1 MKHLKLRKAKSVYKN
16 GGNIT
21 EFLRKEFR
29 SKSNTSEI
37 IEIAYDLQAGSYI
50 DYVVNFPEETN
61 LYAEELHSLL
71 APHLSDGCSILDVGT
86 GELTTLTNL
95 VNRLDCR
102 VAEIFAFDISWS
114 RLHKGLSYWNQSVI
128 KQDFNLSTF
137 VADIKKIPMIDKS
150 VDIAIS
156 SHALEP
162 NGKSLTSL
170 LSEIFRVSKNKCVF
184 FEPSYEY
191 NSRDGKQR
199 MDKLG
204 YIKDM
209 EGSVKALG
217 GKLIDFK
224 LLKNPVNKK
233 NPTACFVIS
242 PPVEN
247 FDKFQSDLKFSV
259 PGTNFPLKLS
269 NEFMVSEDT
278 GLVFPILDKIPV
290 LKEDAAILATGMFS

>member
-1 MKHLKLRKAKSVYKN
+1 
-16 GGNIT
+16 
-21 EFLRKEFR
+21 
-29 SKSNTSEI
+29 
-37 IEIAYDLQAGSYI
+37 
-50 DYVVNFPEETN
+50 
-61 LYAEELHSLL
+61 
-71 APHLSDGCSILDVGT
+71 
-86 GELTTLTNL
+86 
-95 VNRLDCR
+95 
-102 VAEIFAFDISWS
+102 
-114 RLHKGLSYWNQSVI
+114 
-128 KQDFNLSTF
+128 
-137 VADIKKIPMIDKS
+137 MIDKS

-162 NGKSLTSL
+162 NGKLLTSL

-224 LLKNPVNKK
+224 LLKNPVNKI

-242 PPVEN
+242 PPLDN
-247 FDKFQSDLKFSV
+247 FDKVQSDLKLSV
-259 PGTNFPLKLS
+259 PGTNFPLRLS
-269 NEFMVSEDT
+269 NGFMVSEDT

-290 LKEDAAILATGMFS
+290 LKEDAAILATGMFN

>member
-1 MKHLKLRKAKSVYKN
+1 MEHLKLRKAKSIYKKGQN
-16 GGNIT
+16 VT

-50 DYVVNFPEETN
+50 DYAINFPEITN
-61 LYAEELHSLL
+61 LYADELHSLL

-86 GELTTLTNL
+86 GELTTLSNV

-102 VAEIFAFDISWS
+102 VEEIFACDISWS
-114 RLHKGLSYWNQSVI
+114 RLHKGLSYWDQCVV

-137 VADIKKIPMIDKS
+137 VADIKKIPMLDKS
-150 VDIAIS
+150 VDVAIT

-162 NGKSLTSL
+162 NGESLSSL
-170 LSEIFRVSKNKCVF
+170 LSEIFRVSKDKCVF

-209 EGSVKALG
+209 EGNVKALG

-224 LLKNPVNKK
+224 LLKNPVNKI

-242 PPVEN
+242 PPSNNLDE
-247 FDKFQSDLKFSV
+247 FQSDLKLSV
-259 PGTNFPLKLS
+259 PGTNFPLRLS
-269 NEFMVSEDT
+269 NGFMVSEDT
-278 GLVFPILDKIPV
+278 GLVFPILNNIPV
-290 LKEDAAILATGMFS
+290 LKEDAAILATGMFN